1 MSDLIVVGFKGED
14 TADSVLH
21 KVVALSTEPLIDPR
35 TCVSSAAIT
44 MGIGMEA
51 GHACGGG
58 CRNGLGARVDD
69 STGNAI
75 IGSLG
80 AAIELG
86 SSDSH
91 TFERSVDG

>member
-1 MSDLIVVGFKGED
+1 LN
-14 TADSVLH
+14 
-21 KVVALSTEPLIDPR
+21 KVAALSKEPLIDPR
-35 TCVSSAAIT
+35 TFVSSAAIT
-44 MGIGMEA
+44 TGICIEA
-51 GHACGGG
+51 GHEFGGG
-58 CRNGLGARVDD
+58 ARNGLGARVDD

-91 TFERSVDG
+91 TFERSVYG